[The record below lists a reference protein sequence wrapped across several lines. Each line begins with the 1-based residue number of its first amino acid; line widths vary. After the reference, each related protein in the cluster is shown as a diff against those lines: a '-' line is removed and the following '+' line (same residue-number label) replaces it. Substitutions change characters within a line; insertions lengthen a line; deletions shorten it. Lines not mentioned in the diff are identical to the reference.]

1 MAELHP
7 HVPPPEPPGRA
18 PSPLR
23 ASLAFLLLLALVTG
37 FVVPQAVVAFA
48 HDVAP
53 GSAGGSLLRF
63 PNGTAYGSS
72 DLGENFTNP
81 ALFWPRPSMIDYQAF
96 VGNGTGA
103 GNEVPPGPT
112 DPALLNETAYY
123 VAYYCT
129 ETRANLT
136 VHCLENASVPIDLLT
151 PSTSGLDP
159 DITPAAALVQ
169 IPRIAFYTGLPQ
181 EFLRVLVNEQTISPY
196 AGVFGP
202 AYVNVLTLD
211 QALLRSLPAGTGY

>member
-1 MAELHP
+1 MAETHP
-7 HVPPPEPPGRA
+7 HVPPPVSPGGA
-18 PSPLR
+18 PSPVR
-23 ASLAFLLLLALVTG
+23 ASLTFLLLLALLTG
-37 FVVPQAVVAFA
+37 FVLPQLMVAFA
-48 HDVAP
+48 HDVEP
-53 GSAGGSLLRF
+53 GSAGGSLLRD

-81 ALFWPRPSMIDYQAF
+81 ALFWPRPSIIDYQAF

-103 GNEVPPGPT
+103 GNEVPPGPA

-123 VAYYCT
+123 VADYCN

-136 VHCLENASVPIDLLT
+136 VHCLENASVPIDLVT

-169 IPRIAFYTGLPQ
+169 IPRVAFYTGLSE
-181 EFLRVLVNEQTISPY
+181 EFLRTLVNDQTVSPY
-196 AGVFGP
+196 DGLFGP
-202 AYVNVLTLD
+202 AYVNVLALD
-211 QALLRSLPAGTGY
+211 QALLPSLPPGTGY